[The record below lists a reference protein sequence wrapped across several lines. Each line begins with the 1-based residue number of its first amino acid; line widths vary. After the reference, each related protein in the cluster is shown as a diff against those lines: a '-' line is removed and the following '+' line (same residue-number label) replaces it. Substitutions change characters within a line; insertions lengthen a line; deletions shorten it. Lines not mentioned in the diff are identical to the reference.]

1 MSAGAPA
8 GGMWLVAN
16 YRLLLSGLSP
26 MQVVEWGELE
36 RHWREASLTFTS
48 TDPKPLKGYVGVGAR
63 AINKRLTESTSQ
75 LKEDAVGAIKISL
88 FVLVTLLGALYVLDF

>member
-1 MSAGAPA
+1 MAPLTREYAEHTPQFCPKIKILPGFKECQSLNRVVGA
-8 GGMWLVAN
+8 
-16 YRLLLSGLSP
+16 
-26 MQVVEWGELE
+26 
-36 RHWREASLTFTS
+36 
-48 TDPKPLKGYVGVGAR
+48 GAR